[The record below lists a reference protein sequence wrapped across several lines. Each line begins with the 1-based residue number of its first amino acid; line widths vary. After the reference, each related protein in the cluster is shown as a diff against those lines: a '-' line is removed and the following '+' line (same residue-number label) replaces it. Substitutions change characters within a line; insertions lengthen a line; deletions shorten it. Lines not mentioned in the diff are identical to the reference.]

1 MQLRSRASLR
11 LRRGVAYV
19 ARRDPPA
26 PASSRPAVRLVEVAV
41 AAGWR
46 PTPANRALL
55 RRLDRALRRGSG
67 SPGARQGG
75 ARVAVLVAGDAE
87 PGDLADV
94 VRTAYP
100 DVRLTRVA
108 VSAGPSRVH
117 ATLAAAGRL
126 DVVVDDV
133 RRGRGRADRF
143 RRTVLHLDDGGL
155 FLVRR
160 FAAGSRE
167 LSRRGEES
175 VTRLVARLMELEAP
189 PGADARQ
196 QGRRQQDDAA
206 LAASLRRAELDRGH
220 LGVTRTGRAYAK
232 LTEAEA
238 DQVLSIRGGPAG
250 RVVSAL
256 RPVRLVSRAVLR
268 ESPSARNGS
277 LPAGFDVPAMTHREY
292 LDVVCAP
299 GQVVLQGGLL
309 LPDTYRQNQGRR
321 LGNYHTRELGA
332 RFAEPR
338 HDPTPRSELPGSY
351 FFLDSEYSGHFGH
364 LLTEQ
369 LSRLW
374 AWPAA
379 KRADPSLKALVAV
392 TSEPRELAGFE
403 TALLEAAGIGPED
416 VEVAVGP
423 VRVERLVAATPMMS
437 HPAYVHPGIEE
448 VWSRTGRALVAA
460 SRGDAVPR
468 RLFCSRREQE
478 GPGVFRG
485 SRRACR
491 NAEAVEALF
500 VEHGFT
506 VVHPEDFSLPVQA
519 RMFAQAEV
527 VAGYAGSAMFNLVF
541 CQRPTQV
548 ILVSSESYTAK
559 NEYLVASVLG
569 HHLDV
574 AWCEAETPMPEGR
587 WDREAFT
594 SAFSFDF
601 AREGRFLTEVLAGL

>member
-1 MQLRSRASLR
+1 MRLRADAALL
-11 LRRGVAYV
+11 LRRGVGAL
-19 ARRDPPA
+19 ARRDPPVR
-26 PASSRPAVRLVEVAV
+26 PVPSRRVAHLVEVAL

-46 PTPANRALL
+46 PTAANRVLL
-55 RRLDRALRRGSG
+55 RRLDRAL
-67 SPGARQGG
+67 QGG
-75 ARVAVLVAGDAE
+75 SRRIAVLVAEAAQ
-87 PGDLADV
+87 PGDLGNV
-94 VRTAYP
+94 LRTAYP
-100 DVRLTRVA
+100 DVRLTRVD
-108 VSAGPSRVH
+108 VSAGASQVH

-126 DVVVDDV
+126 DVLVDDV
-133 RRGRGRADRF
+133 RRGRGRADLF

-160 FAAGSRE
+160 FPAGSRE

-175 VTRLVARLMELEAP
+175 VTRLVARLMELEPRPAAA
-189 PGADARQ
+189 GSH

-206 LAASLRRAELDRGH
+206 LAASLRRVELHRG
-220 LGVTRTGRAYAK
+220 LLSVTRTGRACAK
-232 LTEAEA
+232 LTEPEC
-238 DQVLSIRGGPAG
+238 DQVLSLRAGAAG

-256 RPVRLVSRAVLR
+256 DPLRLESRCVLR
-268 ESPSARNGS
+268 ESPSPRNGS
-277 LPAGFDVPAMTHREY
+277 LPAGFEVPAMSHREY

-299 GQVVLQGGLL
+299 GQVVLRDNLL
-309 LPDTYRQNQGRR
+309 LPDTYRQNQARR
-321 LGNYHTRELGA
+321 LGNYHTRELGP

-338 HDPTPRSELPGSY
+338 HDPTPGSELAGSY
-351 FFLDSEYSGHFGH
+351 YFLDSEYSGHFGH

-392 TSEPRELAGFE
+392 TREPRELAGFE
-403 TALLEAAGIGPED
+403 TALLAAAGIDPED
-416 VEVAVGP
+416 VAVAVGP

-437 HPAYVHPGIEE
+437 HPAYVHPRIEE
-448 VWSRTGRALVAA
+448 VWSRTARALVAA
-460 SRGDAVPR
+460 SAEEATPR
-468 RLFCSRREQE
+468 RLFCSRREQQ

-485 SRRACR
+485 NRRACR

-506 VVHPEDFSLPVQA
+506 VVHPEDFPLPVQA
-519 RMFAQAEV
+519 RMFTDAEV

-541 CQRPTQV
+541 CQRPTRV

-574 AWCEAETPMPEGR
+574 AWCEAETPMPAGR
-587 WDREAFT
+587 WDRDAFT

-601 AREGRFLTEVLAGL
+601 AREGRFLAEVLAGL